1 MSKSECSFPPPLH
14 SPSTRSSGVRDER
27 DEKIAAANALP
38 SPRVVMWQQ
47 RVKRL
52 EFDVSAEIN
61 NLEITVERQVYLIVT
76 YLL

>member
-1 MSKSECSFPPPLH
+1 MSKSECNFPLPLH
-14 SPSTRSSGVRDER
+14 SPNTRSSGVQDER
-27 DEKIAAANALP
+27 DEKMVAANALP